1 MIKSKFRIFDVKNDC
16 YLIENSIFDKQKV
29 LELFAGIIDFENNA
43 IEIRQREEDYPL
55 LQCLNIKDKNGKEIY
70 EGHILKCT
78 WKNDK
83 EVEYGIALYDL
94 DSLDGLPAVEIYRKH
109 TFNVGLYLRDKE
121 IEIEIVGDALKNKQ
135 LMEYLEEIGDLDF
148 EIYEKKSKGLN
159 IDELKEKLEKLKEN
173 FNEEIEKIKKE
184 EENNEEENNKEN
196 NLFNLYHSLSES
208 RGDLLSMIEVGLNDL
223 SQTDDIE
230 KIKLILKELKEKYAQ
245 FGNYHRS
252 LLNKIRNKKKS

>member
-1 MIKSKFRIFDVKNDC
+1 MIPTKFRVFDLSERK
-16 YLIENSIFDKQKV
+16 YLIENSEITKEKI
-29 LELFAGIIDFENNA
+29 LELFTGTVDFQNNSFSLT
-43 IEIRQREEDYPL
+43 ERDDFLL
-55 LQCLNIKDKNGKEIY
+55 LQCLNFKDKNHKEIY

-78 WKNDK
+78 WLK
-83 EVEYGIALYDL
+83 ENNKVDYGVALYDL

-184 EENNEEENNKEN
+184 NVK
-196 NLFNLYHSLSES
+196 
-208 RGDLLSMIEVGLNDL
+208 
-223 SQTDDIE
+223 T
-230 KIKLILKELKEKYAQ
+230 LKCMG
-245 FGNYHRS
+245 F
-252 LLNKIRNKKKS
+252 

>member
-1 MIKSKFRIFDVKNDC
+1 MA
-16 YLIENSIFDKQKV
+16 YQ
-29 LELFAGIIDFENNA
+29 
-43 IEIRQREEDYPL
+43 L
-55 LQCLNIKDKNGKEIY
+55 LK
-70 EGHILKCT
+70 
-78 WKNDK
+78 
-83 EVEYGIALYDL
+83 
-94 DSLDGLPAVEIYRKH
+94 YRKH

-184 EENNEEENNKEN
+184 EENNKEN

>member
-43 IEIRQREEDYPL
+43 IEIRQREEDYAL
-55 LQCLNIKDKNGKEIY
+55 LQCLNIKDKNSKEIY

-83 EVEYGIALYDL
+83 VVEYGIALYDL

-121 IEIEIVGDALKNKQ
+121 VEVEIVGDALKDKK
-135 LMEYLEEIGDLDF
+135 LIEYLEKIGDLDF

-159 IDELKEKLEKLKEN
+159 IDELKKKLANTKEQLN
-173 FNEEIEKIKKE
+173 KEIEKIKLE
-184 EENNEEENNKEN
+184 EVNKEDS
-196 NLFNLYHSLSES
+196 LPNLYHSLSES
-208 RGDLLSMIEVGLNDL
+208 RGDLLSMIEVGINDL
-223 SQTDDIE
+223 SQTEDIE

-252 LLNKIRNKKKS
+252 LLNKIRDKKKS

>member
-109 TFNVGLYLRDKE
+109 TFNIGLYLRDKE
-121 IEIEIVGDALKNKQ
+121 VEVEIVGDALKDKK
-135 LMEYLEEIGDLDF
+135 LMEYLEEIGDLNF
-148 EIYEKKSKGLN
+148 EIYEQNSKGLN
-159 IDELKEKLEKLKEN
+159 TNKLKEKLEKIKEN

-184 EENNEEENNKEN
+184 EESNKEN

-208 RGDLLSMIEVGLNDL
+208 RGDLLSMIEVGINDL
-223 SQTDDIE
+223 SQTEDIN
-230 KIKLILKELKEKYAQ
+230 KIKSILKELKEKYAQ

-252 LLNKIRNKKKS
+252 LLNKIRDKKKL